1 MFGLQ
6 MFKYVSVHPDSIPK
20 DLPFNTKF
28 DVENISREGVDMGD
42 PKLGWKKVNYY
53 VINLTHKK
61 GTIKKGSSI
70 KSLGEIVCY
79 NFYSKKKAVEHA
91 YFYKDNPRYIG
102 DPFKKIILVKMIPII
117 DRLSSELAARYV
129 LKQFFKF
136 RNIYGGSPFIMGHT
150 KAKNWIK

>member
-1 MFGLQ
+1 

-102 DPFKKIILVKMIPII
+102 DPFKKIILLKMIPII

-136 RNIYGGSPFIMGHT
+136 RNIYGGSPFIIGHS

>member
-1 MFGLQ
+1 

-28 DVENISREGVDMGD
+28 DVKNISREGVDMGD